1 MAQAHT
7 ARNPLTF
14 SLTSADGSCI
24 FMHRMQH
31 SADHTEI
38 AELAET
44 LGIQPMPISDGRSK
58 QSSRDSSRKSSVD
71 GRGTSR
77 VGTPSNL
84 TAATG
89 NPSTGAHQQGMTE
102 AQSAAAP

>member
-1 MAQAHT
+1 
-7 ARNPLTF
+7 
-14 SLTSADGSCI
+14 
-24 FMHRMQH
+24 MHRMQH

-44 LGIQPMPISDGRSK
+44 LGIQPLPTSDRRSK
-58 QSSRDSSRKSSVD
+58 QSSRDSSRKSSFD

-84 TAATG
+84 KAATG
-89 NPSTGAHQQGMTE
+89 VTGAHQQGETE
-102 AQSAAAP
+102 AQSETAP